1 MIELQSKNRKTMPS
15 PIKREMIAL
24 RRIPASAIQ
33 DQGIPAERHGFG
45 VAVARRH
52 AAADFWRTREERIFA
67 RFSTGE
73 HRHYFEVTFAE
84 DRKVAAPDPAQIKR
98 ALQMPVLH
106 WLLAAMDD
114 DFD

>member
-1 MIELQSKNRKTMPS
+1 MPS
-15 PIKREMIAL
+15 PTKRDMIAL
-24 RRIPASAIQ
+24 RRVPVSVVQ
-33 DQGIPAERHGFG
+33 DEGIPAERHGFG

-52 AAADFWRTREERIFA
+52 ADADFWWTKEERLFA

-73 HRHYFEVTFAE
+73 HRHYFEVTFSE
-84 DRKVAAPDPAQIKR
+84 DRKVAAPDPAQIER
-98 ALQMPVLH
+98 ALQMPILH